1 METLIKAMEE
11 GGSLRSEAE
20 ANIRSRRAAFNK
32 ATKEYDKETRQ
43 TVAANKPRTRQAN
56 SENQK

>member
-1 METLIKAMEE
+1 MEE

-20 ANIRSRRAAFNK
+20 ANVRSRRAAFNN